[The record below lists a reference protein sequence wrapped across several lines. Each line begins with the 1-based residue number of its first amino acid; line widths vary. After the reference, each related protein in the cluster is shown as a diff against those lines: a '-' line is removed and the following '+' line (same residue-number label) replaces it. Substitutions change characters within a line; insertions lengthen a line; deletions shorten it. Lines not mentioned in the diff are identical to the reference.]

1 MISRTGTWS
10 TAHALTTLLG
20 CSIDKIHHGM
30 QLRSHS
36 NLDFWIQALTGKV
49 TDQEWK
55 DFFQGIFKNSSCRG
69 IFVKLIIKINSLKF
83 HEVQCALATI

>member
-1 MISRTGTWS
+1 MRNFTNLNFWRKVKDFFIIRTGTWS

-55 DFFQGIFKNSSCRG
+55 DFFQGIFKNFSRHDVYS
-69 IFVKLIIKINSLKF
+69 
-83 HEVQCALATI
+83 

>member
-1 MISRTGTWS
+1 
-10 TAHALTTLLG
+10 
-20 CSIDKIHHGM
+20 M

-55 DFFQGIFKNSSCRG
+55 DFFQGIFKNSS
-69 IFVKLIIKINSLKF
+69 L
-83 HEVQCALATI
+83 